1 MGVRETNENLNA
13 NRQISSKARCFSTL
27 IMLPLVLVLISC
39 GSETREE
46 VFERYHNGRKKVL
59 HVYSGSGADEILIET
74 RRYSRKG
81 QLVRIDDKASG
92 ETKHYYEISS
102 DLFSREGIREFLS
115 GTKWERSLSNGKDYI
130 EFTRDS
136 TFYSMKVNDTGISTV
151 IDYSGANYVRNM
163 RIERHNEGVIRDTL
177 KVLPL
182 TESKIEIPNFRLFDD
197 ETLVFKKTDKSA
209 KEMVVE
215 SR

>member
-1 MGVRETNENLNA
+1 MGVWGSSENLNA
-13 NRQISSKARCFSTL
+13 NRQISSRARCFSTL
-27 IMLPLVLVLISC
+27 ILLPLVLGLISC

-46 VFERYHNGRKKVL
+46 VSERYPNGRKKVL
-59 HVYSGSGADEILIET
+59 HVYSGSGADETLIET
-74 RRYSRKG
+74 RRYSQKG

-92 ETKHYYEISS
+92 ETKHYYEIDTDLSS
-102 DLFSREGIREFLS
+102 EEGIREFLS
-115 GTKWERSLSNGKDYI
+115 GTKWERNLSNGKDYI

-136 TFYSMKVNDTGISTV
+136 IFYSMRVDDSEISTV
-151 IDYSGANYVRNM
+151 VDYSGANYANNM
-163 RIERHNEGVIRDTL
+163 RIERNNEGVIRDTL

-182 TESKIEIPNFRLFDD
+182 TERQIKLPNLRLFDD
-197 ETLVFKKTDKSA
+197 EALVFKKTEKSA